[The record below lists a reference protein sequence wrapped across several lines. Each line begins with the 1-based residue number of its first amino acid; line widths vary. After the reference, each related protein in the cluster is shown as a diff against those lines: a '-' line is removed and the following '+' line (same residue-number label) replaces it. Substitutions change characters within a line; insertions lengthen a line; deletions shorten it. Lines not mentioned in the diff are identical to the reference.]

1 VYNLIVLKINN
12 KETVIMLKNTYMVEG
27 GMEMKNK
34 VNRVVLV
41 GTGFVG
47 SSYAFALLN
56 QGVTEELVLIDI
68 NKEKSEGDAM
78 DLNHGLPFAPSPT
91 KIWFGDYSDCKDAD
105 IVVLTAGANQK
116 PGETRLDLVEKNTK
130 IFKGIIDQVMASGFN
145 GIFVVATN
153 PVDILTYATWKFS
166 GLPKERVIG
175 SGTIL
180 DTARF
185 RYLLGEYFNVD
196 TRNVHAYIIGE
207 HGDTELPVWSHAF
220 IGCRPISDIMKEKAE
235 YKQEDLD
242 QLFINVRDAAY
253 HIIERKG
260 ATYYGIAMGLVR
272 LTKAILQNE
281 NCILTVSAYLDGHYG
296 QNDIYIGVPAVVNRN
311 GIREVVELKLNDEEK
326 EKFNHSA
333 SVLKDVMK
341 RVGL

>member
-1 VYNLIVLKINN
+1 MRNGISRVALI
-12 KETVIMLKNTYMVEG
+12 
-27 GMEMKNK
+27 
-34 VNRVVLV
+34 

-56 QGVTEELVLIDI
+56 QGVTEELVLIDL

-78 DLNHGLPFAPSPT
+78 DLNHGIAFAPTPT
-91 KIWFGDYSDCKDAD
+91 RIWYGDYKDCQDAD
-105 IVVLTAGANQK
+105 IVVICAGANQK

-130 IFKGIIDQVMASGFN
+130 IFKSIVDEVMGNGFD
-145 GIFVVATN
+145 GIFLVATN
-153 PVDILTYATWKFS
+153 PVDILTYATWIFS

-185 RYLLGEYFNVD
+185 RYVLGDYFQVD
-196 TRNVHAYIIGE
+196 ARNVHAYIIGE
-207 HGDTELPVWSHAF
+207 HGDTELPVWSKAD
-220 IGCRPISDIMKEKAE
+220 IGGKPILELMA
-235 YKQEDLD
+235 KQEKYKEEDLNE
-242 QLFINVRDAAY
+242 LFVSVRDAAY

-281 NCILTVSAYLDGHYG
+281 NSILTVSAFLDGEYDSE
-296 QNDIYIGVPAVVNRN
+296 DIYIGVPAIVNRN
-311 GIREVVELKLNDEEK
+311 GIREILELDLNEK
-326 EKFNHSA
+326 ESEQFRHSVK
-333 SVLKDVMK
+333 VLKEIKDKVF
-341 RVGL
+341 

>member
-1 VYNLIVLKINN
+1 MAN
-12 KETVIMLKNTYMVEG
+12 G
-27 GMEMKNK
+27 
-34 VNRVVLV
+34 VNRVALI

-47 SSYAFALLN
+47 SSYAFAMLN
-56 QGVTEELVLIDI
+56 QGVTEELVLIDL

-105 IVVLTAGANQK
+105 LVVITAGANQK
-116 PGETRLDLVEKNTK
+116 PGETRLDLVHKNMK
-130 IFKGIIDQVMASGFN
+130 IFESIVSQVMASGFD
-145 GIFVVATN
+145 GIFLVATN

-185 RYLLGEYFNVD
+185 RYLLGEYFQVD
-196 TRNVHAYIIGE
+196 ARNVHAYIIGE
-207 HGDTELPVWSHAF
+207 HGDTELPVWSHAD
-220 IGCRPISDIMKEKAE
+220 IGGRSVVDLVKERQQ
-235 YKQEDLD
+235 YKQEDLEEI
-242 QLFINVRDAAY
+242 FVNVRDAAY

-281 NCILTVSAYLDGHYG
+281 NSVLTVSAYLDGEYDQH
-296 QNDIYIGVPAVVNRN
+296 DIYIGVPAIVNRT
-311 GIREVVELKLNDEEK
+311 GIREIIELKLTEE
-326 EKFNHSA
+326 ERAKFAHSA
-333 SVLKDVMK
+333 NVLKQVMEPFFQNEV
-341 RVGL
+341 RP

>member
-1 VYNLIVLKINN
+1 
-12 KETVIMLKNTYMVEG
+12 MLNR
-27 GMEMKNK
+27 
-34 VNRVVLV
+34 VNRVALI

-78 DLNHGLPFAPSPT
+78 DLNHGLPFAPSRT

-105 IVVLTAGANQK
+105 LVVLTAGANQK
-116 PGETRLDLVEKNTK
+116 PGETRLDLVEKNTA
-130 IFKGIIDQVMASGFN
+130 IFKGIVNSIMESGFD
-145 GIFVVATN
+145 GIILVATN
-153 PVDILTYATWKFS
+153 PVDILTYAVWKFS

-185 RYLLGEYFNVD
+185 RYLLGDYFDVD

-207 HGDTELPVWSHAF
+207 HGDTELPVWSHAD
-220 IGCRPISDIMKEKAE
+220 IAGTTISEWTKNKEGFN
-235 YKQEDLD
+235 QSDLD
-242 QLFINVRDAAY
+242 NIFFNVRDAAY
-253 HIIERKG
+253 QIINRKG

-272 LTKAILQNE
+272 VTKAILQNE
-281 NCILTVSAYLDGHYG
+281 NSVLTVSAYLDGQYG
-296 QNDIYIGVPAVVNRN
+296 QKDIFVGVPAVVNRN
-311 GIREVVELKLNDEEK
+311 GIREVVDLELNKEEQ
-326 EKFNHSA
+326 EKFAHSV
-333 SVLKDVMK
+333 SVLKHTMEPVLK
-341 RVGL
+341 HIE

>member
-1 VYNLIVLKINN
+1 MRNGISRVALI
-12 KETVIMLKNTYMVEG
+12 
-27 GMEMKNK
+27 
-34 VNRVVLV
+34 

-56 QGVTEELVLIDI
+56 QGVTEELVLIDL

-78 DLNHGLPFAPSPT
+78 DLNHGIAFAPTPT
-91 KIWFGDYSDCKDAD
+91 KIWYGDYKDCQDAD
-105 IVVLTAGANQK
+105 IVVICAGANQK

-130 IFKGIIDQVMASGFN
+130 IFKSIVDEVMGNGFD
-145 GIFVVATN
+145 GIFLVATN

-185 RYLLGEYFNVD
+185 RYVLGDYFQVD
-196 TRNVHAYIIGE
+196 ARNVHAYIIGE
-207 HGDTELPVWSHAF
+207 HGDTELPVWSKAD
-220 IGCRPISDIMKEKAE
+220 IGGKPILELMA
-235 YKQEDLD
+235 KQEKYKEEDLND
-242 QLFINVRDAAY
+242 LFVSVRDAAY

-281 NCILTVSAYLDGHYG
+281 NSILTVSAYLDGAY
-296 QNDIYIGVPAVVNRN
+296 NSKDIYIGVPAIVNRN
-311 GIREVVELKLNDEEK
+311 GIREILELDLSDKEK
-326 EKFNHSA
+326 EQFQHSVN
-333 SVLKDVMK
+333 VLTEIKDKVF
-341 RVGL
+341 